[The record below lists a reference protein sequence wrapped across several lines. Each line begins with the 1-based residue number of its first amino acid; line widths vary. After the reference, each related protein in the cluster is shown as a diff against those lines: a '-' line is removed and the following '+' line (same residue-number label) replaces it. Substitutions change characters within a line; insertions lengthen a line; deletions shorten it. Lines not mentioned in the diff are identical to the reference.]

1 MKPAKAAGICSS
13 WHRNKMKT
21 FKKYWAIFQITLV
34 NSLAYPGELIGRS
47 LMIVPFMWIFYQLW
61 KVTFSAAGSDAI
73 NGMTLYSTMWYLMMA
88 ETIELSRPAL
98 ARTISD
104 NVKDGSI
111 AYLLNKPYNFLLYQF
126 SNSIGETIFRALVN
140 AIFGGIIVWWLVG
153 PPPAPLGWLFAF
165 LAVFGTWILN
175 FCITCL
181 IGLSAFLVEDVSP
194 FMWIYQKFIFILG
207 GFLIPLDF
215 YPEWLQ
221 VIAKALPFSAMIYGP
236 SKLFVSPSIGLFAN
250 VILMQLLWI
259 IALGTTLVISYRRG
273 VAYLTVNGG

>member
-1 MKPAKAAGICSS
+1 M
-13 WHRNKMKT
+13 RR
-21 FKKYWAIFQITLV
+21 FRKYWAIFQITLL

-61 KVTFSAAGSDAI
+61 NVTFQAAGTETI
-73 NGMTLYSTMWYLMMA
+73 NGMTLYATMWYLMMA

-111 AYLLNKPYNFLLYQF
+111 AYILNKPYSFLLYHF
-126 SNSIGETIFRALVN
+126 SNSMGETVFRALMN
-140 AIFGGIIVWWLVG
+140 ALFGGAIVWWLVG
-153 PPPAPLGWLFAF
+153 PPPGPLGWLFA
-165 LAVFGTWILN
+165 LIALFGTWILN

-181 IGLSAFLVEDVSP
+181 IGLSAFLVEDVAP

-215 YPEWLQ
+215 YPPWLQ
-221 VIAKALPFSAMIYGP
+221 AIAKALPFAAMIYGP
-236 SKLFVSPSIGLFAN
+236 SKLFVQPSLELLGTVL
-250 VILMQLLWI
+250 LMQSLWI
-259 IALGTTLVISYRRG
+259 IAAGAVLVISFRRG
-273 VAYLTVNGG
+273 MAYLTVNGG

>member
-1 MKPAKAAGICSS
+1 MKS
-13 WHRNKMKT
+13 
-21 FKKYWAIFQITLV
+21 FKKYWAIFQMTMI

-47 LMIVPFMWIFYQLW
+47 LMIIPFMWIFYQLW
-61 KVTFSAAGSDAI
+61 TVTFEAAGTDTI

-111 AYLLNKPYNFLLYQF
+111 AYILNKPYSFLLYHF
-126 SNSIGETIFRALVN
+126 SNSMGETIFRALTN
-140 AIFGGIIVWWLVG
+140 ALFGSAMVWWLVG
-153 PPPAPLGWLFAF
+153 RPPGPSSWLFAF
-165 LAVFGTWILN
+165 IALLGTWILN

-181 IGLSAFLVEDVSP
+181 IGLSAFLVEDVAP

-221 VIAKALPFSAMIYGP
+221 KIALALPFSAMIYGP
-236 SKLFVSPSIGLFAN
+236 SKLFVTPSLELLGTVL
-250 VILMQLLWI
+250 LMQLIWI
-259 IALGTTLVISYRRG
+259 VATGTILILSFRRG
-273 VAYLTVNGG
+273 MAYLTVNGG

>member
-1 MKPAKAAGICSS
+1 
-13 WHRNKMKT
+13 MKT
-21 FKKYWAIFQITLV
+21 FQKYWAIFQITVL

-47 LMIVPFMWIFYQLW
+47 ILIVPFMWIFFQLW
-61 KVTFSAAGSDAI
+61 NVTFNAAGSDVI
-73 NGMTLYSTMWYLMMA
+73 SGMTLYSTMWYLMMA

-126 SNSIGETIFRALVN
+126 STSMGETLFRALIN
-140 AIFGGIIVWWLVG
+140 AVFGSAIVWWLVG
-153 PPPAPLGWLFAF
+153 PPPGVTGWLFAF
-165 LAVFGTWILN
+165 IAVLGTWVLN
-175 FCITCL
+175 FCITAL
-181 IGLSAFLVEDVSP
+181 IGLSAFVVEDVAP

-215 YPEWLQ
+215 YPQWLQ

-236 SKLFVSPSIGLFAN
+236 AKLFIAPTWELLAT
-250 VILMQLLWI
+250 VIITQLAWI
-259 IALGTTLVISYRRG
+259 ISLGATLVIAYRRG
-273 VAYLTVNGG
+273 VTYLTVNGG